1 MQHEPQV
8 HQNTTVDDNNG
19 ALRMQHEPQV
29 HDNVIADD
37 NPSQPIDA
45 GDTESSVS
53 NFTPFM
59 SLMSMSASPPSS
71 YFSSISNTDSHLNSN
86 VDGKCERKNE
96 RENMRQTKT
105 IDTFDIL
112 NVYER

>member
-1 MQHEPQV
+1 MLSIFCLLYNYLEISTPV
-8 HQNTTVDDNNG
+8 LPTMILN
-19 ALRMQHEPQV
+19 EFFF
-29 HDNVIADD
+29 IFADL
-37 NPSQPIDA
+37 
-45 GDTESSVS
+45 T
-53 NFTPFM
+53 
-59 SLMSMSASPPSS
+59 SLENH
-71 YFSSISNTDSHLNSN
+71 SNTDSHLNSN

>member
-1 MQHEPQV
+1 M
-8 HQNTTVDDNNG
+8 NFFS
-19 ALRMQHEPQV
+19 
-29 HDNVIADD
+29 IFADL
-37 NPSQPIDA
+37 
-45 GDTESSVS
+45 T
-53 NFTPFM
+53 
-59 SLMSMSASPPSS
+59 SLE
-71 YFSSISNTDSHLNSN
+71 YHSNTDSHLNSN